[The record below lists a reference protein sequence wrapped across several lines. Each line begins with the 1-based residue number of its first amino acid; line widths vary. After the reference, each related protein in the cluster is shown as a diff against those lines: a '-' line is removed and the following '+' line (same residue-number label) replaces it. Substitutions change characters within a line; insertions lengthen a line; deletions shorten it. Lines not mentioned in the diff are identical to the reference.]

1 MLRLLRD
8 GVRYKRE
15 LIRLPDGGTIALDHD
30 MHFGGEDAGD
40 PRPVLVVLSG
50 VLGDRAPLPCY
61 RRPARAFPSPLSSR
75 LSGLPSPRPSCSLAL
90 SLQRAHLAH
99 YGLPVSVVH
108 CASPHSQ

>member
-15 LIRLPDGGTIALDHD
+15 LICLPDGGTIALDHD

-40 PRPVLVVLSG
+40 PCPVLLVLSG

-75 LSGLPSPRPSCSLAL
+75 LSGLPSPRPPARWPCPSS
-90 SLQRAHLAH
+90 AHLAQ

-108 CASPHSQ
+108 CAAPHSQ